1 MSRVR
6 SLALLATLAMAGCVL
21 LFFSLGWNPT
31 IKFFCAWAIVGLIV
45 YFLYARR
52 RSHLA
57 PGNEHLL
64 HAGHDHSTK
73 LQPEPLLHEGPD
85 AGP

>member
-1 MSRVR
+1 
-6 SLALLATLAMAGCVL
+6 VL

-31 IKFFCAWAIVGLIV
+31 IKFFCGWAIIGLVV

-57 PGNEHLL
+57 PGNEQLL
-64 HAGHDHSTK
+64 HAGHVHGAPV
-73 LQPEPLLHEGPD
+73 LEPDPILREGPD
-85 AGP
+85 PGP